1 MYLISN
7 LFVDVMSNQSYLLVK
22 LEFEENNC
30 DLDTSLEYITNNI
43 CGSLKAVFGEV
54 GASIPF
60 TVIKYCPETSSAII
74 ECPDTCL
81 VKLRTALSLQNSYQG
96 INLTKLPLLDF
107 VLEYIVLSGVEC
119 CFTVSQIAKDLI
131 CLSV

>member
-1 MYLISN
+1 
-7 LFVDVMSNQSYLLVK
+7 MSNQSYLLVK

-60 TVIKYCPETSSAII
+60 SVIKYCPETSSTII

-96 INLTKLPLLDF
+96 INLTKLPLRNI

>member
-1 MYLISN
+1 M
-7 LFVDVMSNQSYLLVK
+7 FNQSYLLVK

-60 TVIKYCPETSSAII
+60 SVIKYCPETSSTII

-96 INLTKLPLLDF
+96 INLTKLPLRNI

>member
-1 MYLISN
+1 
-7 LFVDVMSNQSYLLVK
+7 MSNQSYLLVK

-60 TVIKYCPETSSAII
+60 SVIKYCPETSSAII

-96 INLTKLPLLDF
+96 IISKFPVIYCESMLFFQGSSAASLCLKLPR
-107 VLEYIVLSGVEC
+107 I
-119 CFTVSQIAKDLI
+119 
-131 CLSV
+131 

>member
-60 TVIKYCPETSSAII
+60 SVIKYCPETSSTII

-96 INLTKLPLLDF
+96 IISKFPVIYCESMLFFQGSIAASLCPKLPR
-107 VLEYIVLSGVEC
+107 I
-119 CFTVSQIAKDLI
+119 
-131 CLSV
+131 

>member
-1 MYLISN
+1 MYLINN

-60 TVIKYCPETSSAII
+60 SVIKYCPVTSSTII

-96 INLTKLPLLDF
+96 TYLNS
-107 VLEYIVLSGVEC
+107 LSIHCARKYFAFLGVER
-119 CFTVSQIAKDLI
+119 CFTVSQIVKDLI

>member
-1 MYLISN
+1 
-7 LFVDVMSNQSYLLVK
+7 MSNQSYLLVK

-60 TVIKYCPETSSAII
+60 TVIKYCPETSSTII

-96 INLTKLPLLDF
+96 INLTKLPLRNI